1 MEAARR
7 LREQQ
12 ESSNMT
18 EDQRRRNDEERRK
31 NEEENQRQLDSHVNK
46 VIRTLAMNHSA
57 PVVCFD
63 STPINSVEVRL
74 LAQSLSSAYTCRHL
88 ILHGKCLSEEDGVT
102 LAEGMSRNGSI
113 THLDLSRNELGP
125 TFLIALSKCLRK
137 NNRLEYISL
146 EGNDVTAMG
155 KDCSGILELAGAI
168 ETHHYMK
175 GINLSNCHI
184 SKLCAER
191 LLNCSQRNFRIIHID
206 ISRNN
211 LPLAISREI
220 FCQLT
225 TNQVRF
231 RSACSE
237 ACIEAEHLE
246 RAMAYSVAYSQDVLH
261 RSMRIEVTEKA
272 RIDSFWRRVAQYHEW
287 RLQDEET
294 RAQISEQLETRARES
309 IQRVAKKPTK
319 KGKTVSPPVGIRRGK
334 L

>member
-1 MEAARR
+1 
-7 LREQQ
+7 
-12 ESSNMT
+12 MT

-31 NEEENQRQLDSHVNK
+31 NEEENQRQLDSHMNK
-46 VIRTLAMNHSA
+46 IIRVLAMNHSA

-74 LAQSLSSAYTCRHL
+74 FAQSLSTTYTCRHL

-102 LAEGMSRNGSI
+102 LAEGISRNCSI

-125 TFLIALSKCLRK
+125 AFLIALSKSLRK

-146 EGNDVTAMG
+146 EGNDLTAG
-155 KDCSGILELAGAI
+155 GIDNKGVLELAGTI

-175 GINLSNCHI
+175 GINLSNCHL
-184 SKLCAER
+184 SELCAER
-191 LLNCSQRNFRIIHID
+191 LLKCSQSNFRIIHID

-220 FCQLT
+220 FSQLT
-225 TNQVRF
+225 VNQERF

-237 ACIEAEHLE
+237 ACIEAAHFEHG
-246 RAMAYSVAYSQDVLH
+246 MAYSIAYSQDVLH
-261 RSMRIEVTEKA
+261 RGMRIERAENA
-272 RIDSFWRRVAQYHEW
+272 RIDSFWRRVTQYHES

-294 RAQISEQLETRARES
+294 RAKISEQLETRARGA
-309 IQRVAKKPTK
+309 IQRTAKKSTK
-319 KGKTVSPPVGIRRGK
+319 KDKTASPPVGNRRGSTGK